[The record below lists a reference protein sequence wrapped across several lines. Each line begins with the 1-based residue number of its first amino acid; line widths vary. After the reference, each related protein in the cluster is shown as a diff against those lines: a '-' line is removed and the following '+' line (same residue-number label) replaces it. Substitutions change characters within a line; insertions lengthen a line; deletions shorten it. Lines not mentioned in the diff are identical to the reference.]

1 MCIHLIFSGKCPFNV
16 LSFTSDQTSRMFLY
30 TISSALLFL
39 FLWKVFFPV
48 PKPILG
54 IYSRAGNRGIFKQIF
69 MFVLMKLR
77 RKKEKSEAGYGV
89 KLTSDITKLESVQVN
104 LTLSSTFIYIYLSFQ
119 DLGSSPLAIDA
130 VLFTGGSRDG
140 TYLIISAARRA
151 NKIVQCIVML
161 YVPGLGLME
170 HSQHPS
176 TSLQQVP
183 CSTNSSLLTPPNLD

>member
-1 MCIHLIFSGKCPFNV
+1 MPHHDNTIIH
-16 LSFTSDQTSRMFLY
+16 
-30 TISSALLFL
+30 
-39 FLWKVFFPV
+39 
-48 PKPILG
+48 ILAEANEA
-54 IYSRAGNRGIFKQIF
+54 YPARCKTLQIE
-69 MFVLMKLR
+69 LR
-77 RKKEKSEAGYGV
+77 
-89 KLTSDITKLESVQVN
+89 
-104 LTLSSTFIYIYLSFQ
+104 TFIYIYLSFQ

-183 CSTNSSLLTPPNLD
+183 CSTNSSLLTPPNLS

>member
-1 MCIHLIFSGKCPFNV
+1 
-16 LSFTSDQTSRMFLY
+16 
-30 TISSALLFL
+30 
-39 FLWKVFFPV
+39 
-48 PKPILG
+48 
-54 IYSRAGNRGIFKQIF
+54 
-69 MFVLMKLR
+69 MKLR

-104 LTLSSTFIYIYLSFQ
+104 LTSSSTFIDIYSFFQ

-183 CSTNSSLLTPPNLD
+183 HPAVQTAPSSPLPT